1 MTMQNMTVNSTFG
14 VGSIATTDRQSA
26 AQQLAEQYPIVKK
39 AQAEVTPT
47 QARLNTKDPLD
58 LIDELLSKYLGEQ
71 TNRAESMAD
80 TIKVRSDA
88 IAEISRLWGLVMQ
101 DNMNHTNPND
111 NAQRTPLGDSV
122 SAGYLEKIDEIIRTQ
137 LKDARGISAITGK
150 DLQASKDYQVS
161 YTDLQ
166 SLDATVTA
174 FNDTIQV
181 EIDTEQQRFKNVM
194 TEISSA
200 QEEIRDVRQVIV
212 RLSQAS

>member
-71 TNRAESMAD
+71 TERAESMAD

-111 NAQRTPLGDSV
+111 NGHRTPLGDSV
-122 SAGYLEKIDEIIRTQ
+122 SAGYLDQIDEIIRTQ
-137 LKDARGISAITGK
+137 LKDDRGISAITGK
-150 DLQASKDYQVS
+150 DLANSKSYQVS

-181 EIDTEQQRFKNVM
+181 EIDTE
-194 TEISSA
+194 
-200 QEEIRDVRQVIV
+200 
-212 RLSQAS
+212 

>member
-1 MTMQNMTVNSTFG
+1 MIMQNMTVNSAYG
-14 VGSIATTDRQSA
+14 ASNLASTDRQSA
-26 AQQLAEQYPIVKK
+26 AQQLAEQFPIVKK
-39 AQAEVTPT
+39 AQEEIAPK
-47 QARLNTKDPLD
+47 QARQASKDPLD

-71 TNRAESMAD
+71 TNRAEGMAD
-80 TIKVRSDA
+80 NIKVRSDA

-101 DNMNHTNPND
+101 NNMNFTDPND
-111 NAQRTPLGDSV
+111 SSKKTPLGDDASD
-122 SAGYLEKIDEIIRTQ
+122 AYLTQIDEIIRTQ
-137 LKDARGISAITGK
+137 LKDGRGITAITGK
-150 DLQASKDYQVS
+150 NLADSKNYSVS

-181 EIDTEQQRFKNVM
+181 DIDTEQQRFKNVM

-212 RLSQAS
+212 RLSQTS

>member
-1 MTMQNMTVNSTFG
+1 MQNMTVNSTFG

-47 QARLNTKDPLD
+47 QARQNTKDPLD

-101 DNMNHTNPND
+101 DNMNYTNPND
-111 NAQRTPLGDSV
+111 NGTKTPLGDSV
-122 SAGYLEKIDEIIRTQ
+122 SAEYLTKIDEIITTQ
-137 LKDARGISAITGK
+137 LKDERGISAITGK
-150 DLQASKDYQVS
+150 DLANSKSYQVS

>member
-1 MTMQNMTVNSTFG
+1 MQNMTVNSAYG
-14 VGSIATTDRQSA
+14 ASNLASTDRQSA
-26 AQQLAEQYPIVKK
+26 AQQLAEQFPIVKK
-39 AQAEVTPT
+39 AQEEVAPMQTR
-47 QARLNTKDPLD
+47 QASKDPLD

-71 TNRAESMAD
+71 TNRAEGMAD
-80 TIKVRSDA
+80 NIKVRSDA

-101 DNMNHTNPND
+101 ETMGGTDPN
-111 NAQRTPLGDSV
+111 NNKTKTSFSEEAK
-122 SAGYLEKIDEIIRTQ
+122 GYIEKIDGLIKNNLNDT
-137 LKDARGISAITGK
+137 RGIEAITGK
-150 DLQASKDYQVS
+150 NLSDSKSMQVN

-181 EIDTEQQRFKNVM
+181 DIDTEQQRFKNVM